1 MTLMKYRKT
10 KWMLFTGA
18 LLTLGMFAVADAA
31 WSQPPDGSGGRRGRM
46 GRPGGPGGSG
56 GTMLPLRSLDLTES
70 QRQLV
75 RGVMEQNAEVTR
87 TAGERV
93 REVREALRNAE
104 TAETPDEGA
113 IRAVAAELANAEG
126 DAAVQRAF
134 VRSQVWRILTPE
146 QQEEVRVLEQ
156 EDREIAR
163 RMEQRRE
170 RGRGSGAGRGRR
182 R

>member
-1 MTLMKYRKT
+1 MTLKKHRKT

-18 LLTLGMFAVADAA
+18 LLTLGRFAVTDAA

-46 GRPGGPGGSG
+46 GRAGGPVGSR
-56 GTMLPLRSLDLTES
+56 GTMLPLRLLDLTES

-75 RGVMEQNAEVTR
+75 RGVMEQNAEATR
-87 TAGERV
+87 AVGERV

-134 VRSQVWRILTPE
+134 VRSQLWRILTPE
-146 QQEEVRVLEQ
+146 QQEEVRALEQ

-163 RMEQRRE
+163 RMERRRE
-170 RGRGSGAGRGRR
+170 RAGGSNRRRGRR

>member
-31 WSQPPDGSGGRRGRM
+31 SSQPPDGSGGRRGRM

-75 RGVMEQNAEVTR
+75 RGVMEQNAEATR
-87 TAGERV
+87 AAGERV
-93 REVREALRNAE
+93 REVREALRTSKPPKHRMRVPFEPSQPNWLM
-104 TAETPDEGA
+104 PKVMPRCSVLSFGP
-113 IRAVAAELANAEG
+113 
-126 DAAVQRAF
+126 
-134 VRSQVWRILTPE
+134 RSGE
-146 QQEEVRVLEQ
+146 
-156 EDREIAR
+156 
-163 RMEQRRE
+163 
-170 RGRGSGAGRGRR
+170 S
-182 R
+182 